1 MSQDYGLPDVELF
14 EDNPDPRVACVL
26 LLDNSYS
33 MAGTPITH
41 LNTGLSEFKQAL
53 LADPLA
59 RKRVELALVTFGPVE
74 IVTGFTPVDDF
85 DPPTLQA
92 REMTPMGEAILT
104 ALDLL
109 ERRKQVYRDHGIQYY
124 RPWLFLLTDGAPT
137 DNINEAVRR
146 LREAQ
151 DQKKCTFFPVGVG
164 DADMDTLKQ
173 LAGSTPVWK
182 LQGLQFRELFRW
194 LSSSVSQIAKSQPG
208 SKISLA
214 KPSDNVMQI
223 EV

>member
-1 MSQDYGLPDVELF
+1 MAQDYGLPDVELF

-33 MAGTPITH
+33 MTGAPIDALNAG
-41 LNTGLSEFKQAL
+41 LYEFKQAL
-53 LADPLA
+53 LADSLA

-74 IVTGFTPVDDF
+74 IVTGFTTVDEF
-85 DPPTLQA
+85 DPPHLKA
-92 REMTPMGEAILT
+92 REMTPMGQAIT
-104 ALDLL
+104 VGLDLL

-137 DNINEAVRR
+137 DPIDDAMRQ
-146 LREAQ
+146 LHEAQ
-151 DQKKCTFFPVGVG
+151 AEKKCTFFPVGVG
-164 DADMDTLKQ
+164 EADMSTLKK
-173 LAGSTPVWK
+173 LAGSAPVWK

-194 LSSSVSQIAKSQPG
+194 LSSSVSQVAKSQPG
-208 SKISLA
+208 TQISLV
-214 KPSDNVMQI
+214 KPSDNVLRI